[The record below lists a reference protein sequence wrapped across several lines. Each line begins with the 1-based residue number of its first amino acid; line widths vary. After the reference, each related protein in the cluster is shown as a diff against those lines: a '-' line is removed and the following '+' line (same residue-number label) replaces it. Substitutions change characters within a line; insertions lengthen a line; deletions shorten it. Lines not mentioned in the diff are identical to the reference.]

1 RCPKNIDSYKYSDEE
16 IHNLSMTLQKN
27 MDNTDICKLH
37 CENCLK
43 TFSRSDNLKKHMK
56 TSCKKTQNDSINTV
70 INIENKTQNNIGN
83 NIVTEGIISKT
94 HNTGKV
100 CFMNFKQGLNLYL
113 TVVIFASDFK
123 KFPENPEQ
131 FYLDKKVKVSGKVK
145 EYKGT
150 PEIIL
155 KSTDQIEVIK

>member
-1 RCPKNIDSYKYSDEE
+1 MDDKMKQFVIRAAVTVFCAIIVLFFFKILVLDQKQNSGTLKNKQIEE
-16 IHNLSMTLQKN
+16 SAAFIPPVSVPIN
-27 MDNTDICKLH
+27 
-37 CENCLK
+37 EAA
-43 TFSRSDNLKKHMK
+43 
-56 TSCKKTQNDSINTV
+56 SCV
-70 INIENKTQNNIGN
+70 GRNIM
-83 NIVTEGIISKT
+83 TEGTITKT

-123 KFPENPEQ
+123 KFPDKPEEY
-131 FYLDKKVKVSGKVK
+131 YLNKMVKVSGKVK

-155 KSTDQIEVIK
+155 NSISQIEIVK

>member
-1 RCPKNIDSYKYSDEE
+1 MDEKLKPF
-16 IHNLSMTLQKN
+16 IQKAVITALCAVIVLFCFKVLVLDHKQLIGSAN
-27 MDNTDICKLH
+27 NKQS
-37 CENCLK
+37 ENSK
-43 TFSRSDNLKKHMK
+43 TFIPPVSVPISEAM
-56 TSCKKTQNDSINTV
+56 
-70 INIENKTQNNIGN
+70 NNIGN